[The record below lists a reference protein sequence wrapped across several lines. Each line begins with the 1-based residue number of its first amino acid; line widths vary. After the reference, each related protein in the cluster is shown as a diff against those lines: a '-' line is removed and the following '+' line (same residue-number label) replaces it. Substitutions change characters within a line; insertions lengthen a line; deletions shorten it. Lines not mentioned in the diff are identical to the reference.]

1 MRVLP
6 GYTIALLLAVLLVGT
21 TPVGTGVGIHQF
33 DLVHPLFAHVHL
45 VNGRVVTHDQMQR
58 GEATARR
65 GSPGPAHEVRP
76 NFVRQ
81 TAPRNAA
88 TGSFG
93 HSEGFSAAF
102 LGAANA
108 PGAADGD
115 LGAFATDRP
124 VQALDLLV
132 LWRSGRTEWST
143 PFPLDRREA
152 PPDPPP
158 TSRAS
163 IV

>member
-6 GYTIALLLAVLLVGT
+6 GSTVAMLLAVLLVGT
-21 TPVGTGVGIHQF
+21 TPVGTGAGMHQF

-58 GEATARR
+58 GETSSRR
-65 GSPGPAHEVRP
+65 GSPGPA
-76 NFVRQ
+76 
-81 TAPRNAA
+81 
-88 TGSFG
+88 
-93 HSEGFSAAF
+93 

-115 LGAFATDRP
+115 PGAFATDQP
-124 VQALDLLV
+124 VQALGFGMM
-132 LWRSGRTEWST
+132 WHSGHTEWSAL
-143 PFPLDRREA
+143 FPLDRREA

-158 TSRAS
+158 TSSAS
-163 IV
+163 IG